1 MREKNKTDNSLIFY
15 RLIWMNKL
23 ICLSLFTYLFL
34 HYWSI
39 KATVQLFGVVYVLQV
54 SLHSLAMALVCVK
67 VEPPH

>member
-39 KATVQLFGVVYVLQV
+39 KATVQLFGVVCVLQV
-54 SLHSLAMALVCVK
+54 SLHSLAMAVCVK